1 MSGQQGSNASYWPR
15 RMSSTPPRDSYCL
28 QPVPATT
35 TWGRAPREPALSE
48 VEGSRPSKARQ
59 LVSYDAIRITTD
71 EATPP
76 ENSSLKSSA
85 SKMRSALS
93 GTGLLTRFGYSS

>member
-28 QPVPATT
+28 QRENHVVTAAPA
-35 TWGRAPREPALSE
+35 
-48 VEGSRPSKARQ
+48 VRPSRARQ
-59 LVSYDAIRITTD
+59 LGSYDAIRITTD

-85 SKMRSALS
+85 NKMRSALS
-93 GTGLLTRFGYSS
+93 GMGLLTRFGYSS